1 MNSGNL
7 TLPVLPP
14 GGVGGVRA
22 GGGGGLAVGW
32 LLEER
37 PGEPLVG
44 VADVEEDDAGARVGD
59 DDALDG
65 EPHEELLLGQALHA
79 AERAEAEVAPHHGVE
94 EGQVAVVVLGVA
106 RRRQPRLQQP
116 VRLVE
121 AVRLHPSRQQPPRQ
135 PVRPQELVYRVG
147 RRRATTA
154 THGRS
159 WRRAGA
165 SERQRAGGEEEE
177 EDGERPLR
185 GHGSGA
191 AAAGMGWGLGG
202 GGGGGGGG
210 RGKVFK
216 GEGEEGDRRLGGGG
230 GGGNKTGRGLK

>member
-165 SERQRAGGEEEE
+165 SERSAQAARRRRRTA
-177 EDGERPLR
+177 RPLR

-191 AAAGMGWGLGG
+191 AAAGMGGG
-202 GGGGGGGG
+202 GVGG
-210 RGKVFK
+210 RRSWRRR
-216 GEGEEGDRRLGGGG
+216 EGF
-230 GGGNKTGRGLK
+230 